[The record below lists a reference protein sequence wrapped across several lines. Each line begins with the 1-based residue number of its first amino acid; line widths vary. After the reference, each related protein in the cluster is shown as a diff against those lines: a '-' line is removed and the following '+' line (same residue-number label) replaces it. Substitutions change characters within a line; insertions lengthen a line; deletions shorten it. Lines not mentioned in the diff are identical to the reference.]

1 MLNHIMSILYSKKR
15 HLSFSTLNT
24 EVRNNGKLFL
34 CSCVSPFDSLVLL
47 SILTA
52 DAMIIKYSFI
62 GKFMS
67 FEKTLLLCNTN
78 TEHQRQ

>member
-1 MLNHIMSILYSKKR
+1 MLNHVMNILYSKKR
-15 HLSFSTLNT
+15 HFNFSTLNT
-24 EVRNNGKLFL
+24 EVRINGKLFL

-62 GKFMS
+62 GKFILENS
-67 FEKTLLLCNTN
+67 
-78 TEHQRQ
+78 

>member
-1 MLNHIMSILYSKKR
+1 MLNHVRHILYSKER
-15 HLSFSTLNT
+15 HLNFSTLNT
-24 EVRNNGKLFL
+24 KVRINGKIFLF
-34 CSCVSPFDSLVLL
+34 SCVSPFDSLLL
-47 SILTA
+47 LRILMA

-78 TEHQRQ
+78 TKHQ